1 MQSNNR
7 PETPYHSDQLA
18 YYDVASRRN
27 PQDYV
32 LVPKNLLDANAAS
45 FVPQEIKGEPEESD
59 TLRAESARVVH
70 KLLQLKSKGSGRKNS
85 KTQKSRSL
93 RGSAFELHAKRGLNG
108 EFSAP
113 QKALK
118 PSKYYIS
125 LNNYG
130 TVTATGGGLITNVIA
145 SSPSSCVDWTYVAS
159 MFQLVRTLK
168 MTVCYQPVNRYN
180 STATFLPGLYV
191 CSDWET
197 NAALATEANAA
208 SYIDSMS
215 YCGLSDPWEH
225 SITAPDYPPFST
237 LTAVTAPVDIM
248 WIKFFA
254 TGFLP
259 VAGTAGKML
268 IRYDLELVG
277 QT

>member
-7 PETPYHSDQLA
+7 PETPYHSDA
-18 YYDVASRRN
+18 IASYDVASRRN

-32 LVPKNLLDANAAS
+32 LVPKS
-45 FVPQEIKGEPEESD
+45 FVNADAPVSVPHEAKGDPEELD
-59 TLRAESARVVH
+59 TLRGESARVVH
-70 KLLQLKSKGSGRKNS
+70 KLLQLKSKGSGRKNQ
-85 KTQKSRSL
+85 KTLKSRSL
-93 RGSAFELHAKRGLNG
+93 HGSAFELRPRRGLNG

-113 QKALK
+113 QRALK

-130 TVTATGGGLITNVIA
+130 TITATGGGLITNVIA
-145 SSPSSCVDWTYVAS
+145 SSPTSCVDWTYVAS
-159 MFQLVRTLK
+159 MFQDVRTLK
-168 MTVCYQPVNRYN
+168 ITVCYQPVNRYN

-191 CSDWET
+191 CSDWENNT
-197 NAALATEANAA
+197 ALTTEANAA

-215 YCGLSDPWEH
+215 FCGLSDPWEH
-225 SITAPDYPPFST
+225 SITAPDYPPFSA
-237 LTAVTAPVDIM
+237 LAPVTAPVDIM
-248 WIKFFA
+248 WIKLFA
-254 TGFLP
+254 TGILP
-259 VAGTAGKML
+259 VGGTMGKML